1 MSKLTELL
9 GLVLN
14 KQKKKEEEIL
24 DSQKFLENELTELKD
39 QLIEMRMEIE
49 TLKKGFNALSYIVGS
64 HNVILNEVG
73 ALSDTRPVSSSKES
87 GALTKLPDIFSKKD
101 NKSN

>member
-1 MSKLTELL
+1 MSKLVELL
-9 GLVLN
+9 GMVLN

-24 DSQKFLENELTELKD
+24 DSQKFLEKELIELKD
-39 QLIEMRMEIE
+39 QLLEMRLEIE

-64 HNVILNEVG
+64 HNVILSEVG
-73 ALSDTRPVSSSKES
+73 GLTETKAVSSTKEA